1 MMRKRG
7 GSYVM
12 DVGFVEKVAGGW
24 VSRGV
29 AEITVDS
36 GAEDSVCPPGWG
48 EWFGMVKAARKMNL
62 VGAGGGSIEHYGSR
76 RVRFTDQGF

>member
-1 MMRKRG
+1 M
-7 GSYVM
+7 
-12 DVGFVEKVAGGW
+12 
-24 VSRGV
+24 

-36 GAEDSVCPPGWG
+36 GAEESVCPPGWG
-48 EWFGMVKAARKMNL
+48 EWFGMVNAARRMNL